1 MIKKTSIFKIF
12 LLLLFSY
19 QLLAQDLQDIAISR
33 IYHYMQ
39 IDTTQKYIQ
48 AESIDRHLYDD
59 DVYDVCFNNMAVE
72 FLLEYHGAEK
82 LSLNGIAL
90 KKGNDGYISS
100 ISDLNKLYSIAYNKF
115 ILIVFENGNGHF
127 GHYYILIDSV
137 NEVYYIL
144 YCNFF
149 SDFFLTDVDNDGVM
163 DFITATTSW
172 YDVLDKSVYYI
183 SLKQYMV
190 TKKGL
195 VERKDSRAKNIRLCI
210 DNTGCHPC
218 KPPK

>member
-1 MIKKTSIFKIF
+1 MKKI
-12 LLLLFSY
+12 LLLLLISC
-19 QLLAQDLQDIAISR
+19 QLSAQDWQDIAISR
-33 IYHYMQ
+33 ICHDMQ

-59 DVYDVCFNNMAVE
+59 NVYDICFNDMAVE

-82 LSLNGIAL
+82 LSLNGIIL
-90 KKGNDGYISS
+90 KKRNDDDISS
-100 ISDLNKLYSIAYNKF
+100 VLNRDKLYSIKLNNF
-115 ILIVFENGNGHF
+115 ILIVFENGNGRF
-127 GHYYILIDSV
+127 GHHYILIDSI
-137 NEVYYIL
+137 NEVYYIF

-149 SDFFLTDVDNDGVM
+149 SNFFLTDIDNDGIM

-183 SLKQYMV
+183 SLNQYMV
-190 TKKGL
+190 TKNGL
-195 VERKDSRAKNIRLCI
+195 VEKKDSRAKDIHLCI
-210 DNTGCHPC
+210 DDTGCHPC

>member
-1 MIKKTSIFKIF
+1 MIKKTIIFKIF

-100 ISDLNKLYSIAYNKF
+100 ISDRNKLYSIVYNEF

-172 YDVLDKSVYYI
+172 YDVLDKSV
-183 SLKQYMV
+183 
-190 TKKGL
+190 
-195 VERKDSRAKNIRLCI
+195 
-210 DNTGCHPC
+210 
-218 KPPK
+218 

>member
-1 MIKKTSIFKIF
+1 MKKI
-12 LLLLFSY
+12 LLLLLISC
-19 QLLAQDLQDIAISR
+19 QLSAQDWQDIAISR
-33 IYHYMQ
+33 IYHDMQ
-39 IDTTQKYIQ
+39 IDTTPKYIQ

-59 DVYDVCFNNMAVE
+59 HVYDVCFNNMAVE

-90 KKGNDGYISS
+90 KKGNDKNISS
-100 ISDLNKLYSIAYNKF
+100 IYDYNKLYSIAYSEF
-115 ILIVFENGNGHF
+115 ILIVFENGNGRF
-127 GHYYILIDSV
+127 GHYYILIDSIS
-137 NEVYYIL
+137 EVYYIL

-149 SDFFLTDVDNDGVM
+149 SNFFLTDIDNDGIM

-183 SLKQYMV
+183 SLNQYMV
-190 TKKGL
+190 TKNGL
-195 VERKDSRAKNIRLCI
+195 VEKKDSRAKDIHLCI
-210 DNTGCHPC
+210 DDTGCHPC